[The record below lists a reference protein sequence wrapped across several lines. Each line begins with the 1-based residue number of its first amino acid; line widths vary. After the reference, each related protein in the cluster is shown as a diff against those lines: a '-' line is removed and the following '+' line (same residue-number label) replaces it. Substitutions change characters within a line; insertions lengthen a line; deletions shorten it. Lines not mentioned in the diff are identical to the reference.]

1 MKISQLLSLDG
12 SFVARVGQRN
22 VVDIYIT
29 NELPSNRYFPNV
41 IFYEV
46 VKDDGSE
53 FFYPREMFIS
63 KWEKD

>member
-1 MKISQLLSLDG
+1 MKIRELLSLDG

-29 NELPSNRYFPNV
+29 NELPSNRYFPNA

-46 VKDDGSE
+46 VKDNGSE
-53 FFYPREMFIS
+53 IFYPREMFIS
-63 KWEKD
+63 VWEKD

>member
-12 SFVARVGQRN
+12 SFVASVGHRN
-22 VVDIYIT
+22 VKRIFIT
-29 NELPSNRYFPNV
+29 NELPNNKYYANS

-53 FFYPREMFIS
+53 LFYPREMFIS